1 MIAVRRLNDE
11 EIFVNPH
18 LIELIESTPDTVI
31 TLTTGKKLVVK
42 DPVAD
47 IVERIIRYR
56 RMIAGPN
63 ITESGETR

>member
-1 MIAVRRLNDE
+1 MIEVRRLNNE
-11 EIFVNPH
+11 ELFINPH
-18 LIELIESTPDTVI
+18 LIEIIESTPDTVI

-56 RMIAGPN
+56 RMIAGPT